1 MYSNGNH
8 KLHKVYPIEKSYKQM
23 ARDVDLIS
31 RQSERELVWINSS
44 ISSITQYLDD
54 EEKAANA
61 AIISLARRFDQ
72 LQSELIKNF

>member
-1 MYSNGNH
+1 
-8 KLHKVYPIEKSYKQM
+8 M